1 MIANTLTELKKILT
15 ECVAAQ
21 GESTALWHDQEP
33 PEPPKSGNRP
43 PDGLPG
49 PELLPKLILRE
60 HLTNF
65 LLWHVEDQA
74 RRKDVGPEVIARCK
88 QEIDGLNQSRND
100 AIEQV
105 DGCLVAML
113 EPHLPRNA
121 GKPRYNTESLG
132 GALDRLSILSLKV
145 YHMEEQ
151 TLRDDVSDEH
161 INTCRTKAGT
171 LREQR
176 QDLLQSALELIDD
189 YASGQKRP
197 KVYYQFKMY
206 NDPNLN
212 PELYGKKE

>member
-33 PEPPKSGNRP
+33 PTHGVR

-60 HLTNF
+60 HLINF

-74 RRKDVGPEVIARCK
+74 RRKDVGPEDIVRCK

-105 DGCLVAML
+105 DACLVAMV
-113 EPHLPRNA
+113 EPLLPQDA
-121 GKPRYNTESLG
+121 ATPRYNTESLG

-151 TLRDDVSDEH
+151 ILRTDVPEEH

-189 YASGQKRP
+189 YALGLKRP

>member
-1 MIANTLTELKKILT
+1 MIANTLTEVKKILT

-21 GESTALWHDQEP
+21 GDSTALWHEQEP
-33 PEPPKSGNRP
+33 PAPGTR
-43 PDGLPG
+43 PDGSPG
-49 PELLPKLILRE
+49 PELLRKLIIRE
-60 HLTNF
+60 HSVNF
-65 LLWHVEDQA
+65 HLWHVEDQA

-105 DGCLVAML
+105 DACLVALL
-113 EPHLPRNA
+113 EPHLPQA
-121 GKPRYNTESLG
+121 VGSPRFNTESLG

-151 TLRDDVSDEH
+151 TLRTDVSDEH
-161 INTCRTKAGT
+161 VQSCRSKAAT

-189 YASGQKRP
+189 YASGLKRP

-212 PELYGKKE
+212 PELYGEKE